1 MAGGGGGAAE
11 DLTSLVDLACADVGG
26 CVLYANNEWFAE
38 ASNLLKPGRATF
50 DPNTYSMTGKVM
62 DGWETGRH
70 GALDP
75 ERNGHDFCIIRLGI
89 PGLIHGVD
97 VDTLHFTGNFAQ
109 SAMVE
114 ACTAPVEAPWFDLH
128 RTAQWFPIILRTGL
142 VSGAPGLGHNV
153 IHVVDGESTDA
164 QHRRRRFTHVRLSIF
179 PDGGVARFRVFG
191 TPSPDWTYL
200 RSLGVAIDLAS
211 VQNGGHAVDSSNKFY
226 SHPSNLLLPTRAANM
241 GSGWESQRSRKAD
254 NQDWAII
261 QLGQPGV
268 VHAIEVDTAHFRGN
282 FPHRIRVDATTDASG
297 QTPTWKTLVSERPG
311 RGHFRA
317 VFFADDLSEE
327 FRDTPIT
334 HVRVVSIPDGGISRL
349 RVYCRKF

>member
-1 MAGGGGGAAE
+1 MFVPVMA
-11 DLTSLVDLACADVGG
+11 L
-26 CVLYANNEWFAE
+26 
-38 ASNLLKPGRATF
+38 PIR
-50 DPNTYSMTGKVM
+50 
-62 DGWETGRH
+62 
-70 GALDP
+70 ALDP

-89 PGLIHGVD
+89 PGLIHGTADDVLTDALLSTDTFRIGVD

-109 SAMVE
+109 SASMATIGCFMLSAAEALVLTCVRLVTVVE

-261 QLGQPGV
+261 QLGWTCLSLCNIRPMIGR
-268 VHAIEVDTAHFRGN
+268 HRAAWRCPCHRG
-282 FPHRIRVDATTDASG
+282 
-297 QTPTWKTLVSERPG
+297 
-311 RGHFRA
+311 
-317 VFFADDLSEE
+317 
-327 FRDTPIT
+327 
-334 HVRVVSIPDGGISRL
+334 
-349 RVYCRKF
+349 

>member
-142 VSGAPGLGHNV
+142 VSGAPASSPPVHSC
-153 IHVVDGESTDA
+153 STE
-164 QHRRRRFTHVRLSIF
+164 HF
-179 PDGGVARFRVFG
+179 PG
-191 TPSPDWTYL
+191 W
-200 RSLGVAIDLAS
+200 SLGVAIDLAS